1 MKAKK
6 ANKKLAYRANCSI
19 PTLLHIALSVLKY
32 IIDHILHIFLLLL
45 FKSLVQNKNSCSLLG
60 SKKAKS
66 LDIAVT
72 VLQYTL
78 KGIQGKK
85 TNKTRYG
92 NLCFGKIGPH
102 RVMYIFQETFK

>member
-6 ANKKLAYRANCSI
+6 ANKKLAYRVNCSI
-19 PTLLHIALSVLKY
+19 PTLLHIALSILKH

-45 FKSLVQNKNSCSLLG
+45 FKRLVQNKNSCSLLG
-60 SKKAKS
+60 SKKVKS

-78 KGIQGKK
+78 KGIQGK
-85 TNKTRYG
+85 NKQNKVQQSVLWKDR
-92 NLCFGKIGPH
+92 PS
-102 RVMYIFQETFK
+102 